1 MRLVQQIL
9 FMYNLINCTVV
20 LEPSSQ
26 QHPHQTSASK
36 LQEDVSQVKHSQEE
50 PGQDGEACGGEE
62 QEGGQVEGADHP

>member
-1 MRLVQQIL
+1 
-9 FMYNLINCTVV
+9 MYSMMNCTVV

-36 LQEDVSQVKHSQEE
+36 LQEDVFQVKRSQEE
-50 PGQDGEACGGEE
+50 PGQEGEVCGGEE